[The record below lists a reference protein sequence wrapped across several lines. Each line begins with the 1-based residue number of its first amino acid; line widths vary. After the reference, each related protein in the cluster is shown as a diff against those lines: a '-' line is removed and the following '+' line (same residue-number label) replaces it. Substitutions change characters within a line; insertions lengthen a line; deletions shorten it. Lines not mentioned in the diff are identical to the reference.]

1 MKMHQVSRIYH
12 SREDRIS
19 DIHGENDR
27 VQWSGDELDKISE
40 LSKVVEQYSGKLT
53 ESVTEYHQ
61 AVAQDADED
70 YERNLRYARQEMIEK
85 WALAQAAISKVAYVL
100 RFDGNTAYERMIN
113 ALKSGDAVDMRGL

>member
-100 RFDGNTAYERMIN
+100 RFDGNAAYERMIN